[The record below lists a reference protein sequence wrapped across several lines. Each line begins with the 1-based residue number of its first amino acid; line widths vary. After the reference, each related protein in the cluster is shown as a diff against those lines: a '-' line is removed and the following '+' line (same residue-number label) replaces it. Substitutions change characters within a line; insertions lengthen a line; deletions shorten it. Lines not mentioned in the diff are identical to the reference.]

1 MQTRFSGWRIA
12 AFATVVLGLTGPGQ
26 TIGVSVFIDYF
37 ADDLELSKNAI
48 AGGYAIGTLTGSLM
62 MPSVGS
68 WVDRYGVRRSMTVIA
83 VLFSLAL
90 VAMSGVQGIISLTA
104 GFVFIRMLGQGSLSL
119 VGIVSISLWFEQKR
133 GLALGI
139 VITASSALMA
149 SVPVALTFTIGEFG
163 WRQAWLFA
171 AATVAIIVIPIAWF
185 GMIDRPSMVGQYVDG
200 IASDSDS
207 PDIEGWG
214 VDRSTAMNTR
224 SFWILAGSTAIGSM
238 LVTGV
243 NFHQISLLGES
254 GFSQTEAAIMFLPQ
268 VLGTSVGSPL
278 SGFVLDRAGSRY
290 APAVGL
296 ALLSLTLLLAGSVS
310 STPAVIGYACVLGFY
325 SGVSRTI
332 SSALVPGWFGTKHI
346 GSIHGAMTF
355 MGVLASAA
363 GPIALALTE
372 SATGSFRTAA
382 LVWCG
387 VPLIGVALAT
397 RNRLPNFHEEPV
409 IATT

>member
-1 MQTRFSGWRIA
+1 MPTRFSGWRIA

-26 TIGVSVFIDYF
+26 TLGVSVFIDHF
-37 ADDLELSKNAI
+37 ADDLDLSKNAV
-48 AGGYAIGTLTGSLM
+48 AGGYAVGTLMGSLM
-62 MPSVGS
+62 MPTVGS
-68 WVDRYGVRRSMTVIA
+68 WIDRYGVRRSMTVIA

-90 VAMSGVQGIISLTA
+90 VAMAGVQGILSLTA

-119 VGIVSISLWFEQKR
+119 VGIVSVSLWFEQKR

-139 VITASSALMA
+139 VLTASSALMA
-149 SVPVALTFTIGEFG
+149 LVPVALSFLIGEFG

-171 AATVAIIVIPIAWF
+171 AATVAMVVIPIAWF
-185 GMIDRPSMVGQYVDG
+185 GMIDRPSSVGQHVDG
-200 IASDSDS
+200 ITPHDD
-207 PDIEGWG
+207 DLDFEVWG
-214 VDRSTAMNTR
+214 VDRSTAMHTR
-224 SFWILAGSTAIGSM
+224 AFWILAGASAAASM

-254 GFSQTEAAIMFLPQ
+254 GFTETQAAIMFLPQ
-268 VLGTSVGSPL
+268 VLGTFVGSPL
-278 SGFVLDRAGSRY
+278 AGFVLDRVGSRH
-290 APAVGL
+290 APAI
-296 ALLSLTLLLAGSVS
+296 SLTLLSITLFLAGSVA
-310 STPAVIGYACVLGFY
+310 STAAVIAYACMLGFN
-325 SGVSRTI
+325 SGVIRTL

-346 GSIHGAMTF
+346 GSIQGAMTF

-387 VPLIGVALAT
+387 VPLVGAALAT
-397 RNRLPNFHEEPV
+397 RNRLPTFSREPV
-409 IATT
+409 AV

>member
-1 MQTRFSGWRIA
+1 
-12 AFATVVLGLTGPGQ
+12 
-26 TIGVSVFIDYF
+26 
-37 ADDLELSKNAI
+37 
-48 AGGYAIGTLTGSLM
+48 
-62 MPSVGS
+62 
-68 WVDRYGVRRSMTVIA
+68 VRRSMTVIA

-119 VGIVSISLWFEQKR
+119 VGIVSVSLWFEQKR
-133 GLALGI
+133 GVALG
-139 VITASSALMA
+139 VVLTASSALMA

-171 AATVAIIVIPIAWF
+171 AATVAMIVIPIAWF
-185 GMIDRPSMVGQYVDG
+185 GMIDRPSTIGQHVDG
-200 IASDSDS
+200 ITPDNDSA
-207 PDIEGWG
+207 DIEIWG
-214 VDRSTAMNTR
+214 VDRSTAMDTR
-224 SFWILAGSTAIGSM
+224 AFWILAGSTAIGSM

-254 GFSQTEAAIMFLPQ
+254 GFSQTNAAIMFLPQ
-268 VLGTSVGSPL
+268 VLGTAFGSPL
-278 SGFVLDRAGSRY
+278 SGFVLDRVGSRF

-296 ALLSLTLLLAGSVS
+296 TLLSLTLLLAGNVS

-346 GSIHGAMTF
+346 GSIQGAMTF

-387 VPLIGVALAT
+387 VPLIGAAIAT
-397 RNRLPNFHEEPV
+397 RNRLPTFHEEPV
-409 IATT
+409 IATN